1 MRVPPLPPSMRKKAK
16 KAKKARKARKSP
28 ERVVGGG
35 AMFIETEQLLDV
47 RPQSKKRGG
56 GAAGDVAVVLQRT
69 RSRSG
74 KTLRKKVLIEPVS
87 P

>member
-16 KAKKARKARKSP
+16 KAKKARKSP
-28 ERVVGGG
+28 ERVVSGG

-47 RPQSKKRGG
+47 RPQSKERGG